1 MCCMA
6 GNTLYTMVR
15 QSPCIPEE
23 FLSSSILIS
32 LFSLENYFIRCKVQI
47 ILTFINFINIIMR
60 MSRCILISMKLKS
73 QNDLQIT
80 FMCAIHS
87 EWKYINMVARS
98 ASTPNHRVNVDY
110 VDLRTLRLIC
120 LAYQHQPSATNQQYS
135 PLGTNQPNEQVL
147 NRTGTNVHF
156 QNFGNWLT
164 SHWSLSLITLMGTD
178 WHTM

>member
-1 MCCMA
+1 MCYMA

-87 EWKYINMVARS
+87 ECNTRPYIQKYINTVARS

-135 PLGTNQPNEQVL
+135 PLGTNQPTEQVL
-147 NRTGTNVHF
+147 MCIF
-156 QNFGNWLT
+156 KIL
-164 SHWSLSLITLMGTD
+164 GTD
-178 WHTM
+178 WPHIDH